1 MFQCQLC
8 GSTQSEMELVNE
20 VFNIDDQFLLIEG
33 IPAEVC
39 ANCGDPT
46 YSDETTKKIRRL
58 VNGGA
63 RPTRSIKIPVY
74 TFA

>member
-1 MFQCQLC
+1 MFKCQAC
-8 GSTQSEMELVNE
+8 GGTQSAIELVEE
-20 VFNIDDQFLLIEG
+20 VFNIEDKFLLVEG

-46 YSDETTKKIRRL
+46 YSPETTERIRRL

-63 RPTRSIKIPVY
+63 RPVRSIKIPVY
-74 TFA
+74 SFD